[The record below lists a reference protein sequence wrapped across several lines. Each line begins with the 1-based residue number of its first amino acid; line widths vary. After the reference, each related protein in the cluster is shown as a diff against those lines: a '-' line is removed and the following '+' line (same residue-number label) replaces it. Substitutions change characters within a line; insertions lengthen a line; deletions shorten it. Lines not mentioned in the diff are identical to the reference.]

1 MPHTTQKGKLCK
13 NQIVTSAQ
21 SRTISGG
28 KNHFKKKY
36 EYIMYTWKV
45 LCPNI
50 FNSNLIKL
58 FLFI

>member
-28 KNHFKKKY
+28 KNHFKKKIWIY
-36 EYIMYTWKV
+36 YVYMEGIM
-45 LCPNI
+45 
-50 FNSNLIKL
+50 S
-58 FLFI
+58 